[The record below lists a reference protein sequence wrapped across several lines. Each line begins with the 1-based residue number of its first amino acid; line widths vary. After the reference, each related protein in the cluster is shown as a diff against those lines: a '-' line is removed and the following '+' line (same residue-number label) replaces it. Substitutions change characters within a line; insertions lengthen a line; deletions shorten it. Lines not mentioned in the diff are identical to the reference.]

1 MKIGRRYYYRASDRK
16 VAVALLLFAAVC
28 VVLIVVVGNNFDSS
42 DAPTATDSTVV
53 GTYRANGSGK
63 PSSQGGYYVTP
74 QKVELFPFDPNT
86 ADSTTFLRLGL
97 QPWQV
102 RNIYKYRAHGGIY
115 RKPSD
120 FAKLYGLTV
129 KKFRE
134 LEPYIRISSEYQPA
148 STLYADEKYV
158 RDTLRYPTKLKP
170 TERIDLNCND
180 TSLLKRVP
188 GIGSFFAH
196 SIVNYGWRLG
206 GYVSI
211 DQLDEIEAFPVEAK
225 NYFSL
230 RPTATKKL
238 NINKLSLVQ
247 LRQHPYIGFY
257 RARTICEYRRLHGDI
272 KNLDE
277 LKLDRD
283 FTAEAISRL
292 RPYVEY

>member
-1 MKIGRRYYYRASDRK
+1 MKIGRRYYYRSSDRK
-16 VAVALLLFAAVC
+16 VTVAMLFFAAVC
-28 VVLIVVVGNNFDSS
+28 VGLIVVVGNHFLTSETPS
-42 DAPTATDSTVV
+42 ATDSTAVSSFRPNRT
-53 GTYRANGSGK
+53 GKQSANE
-63 PSSQGGYYVTP
+63 GYYVEP
-74 QKVELFPFDPNT
+74 QKAELFPFDPNT
-86 ADSTTFLRLGL
+86 ADSTALLRLGL

-102 RNIYKYRAHGGIY
+102 RNIYKYRAHGGVY

-129 KKFRE
+129 KQYRQ
-134 LEPYIRISSEYQPA
+134 LEPYIRISSDYQPA
-148 STLYADEKYV
+148 ATLYANEKHE
-158 RDTLRYPTKLKP
+158 RDTLRFPTKLKP
-170 TERIDLNCND
+170 TERIDINCND

-196 SIVNYGWRLG
+196 SIVRYGQKLG
-206 GYVSI
+206 GYVAVE
-211 DQLDEIEAFPVEAK
+211 QLDEIENFPEEAK
-225 NYFSL
+225 SYFVIK
-230 RPTATKKL
+230 PFATKRL
-238 NINKLSLVQ
+238 NVNKLSLAQ

-272 KNLDE
+272 KSLDE